1 MYDLSSILQDFKLNK
16 DVETVSDLMIFVWIV
31 TMVNAILLKN
41 WLEIVDCKH
50 VWLTIMY
57 KEPWNFVIKE
67 FMDVLLL
74 IG

>member
-1 MYDLSSILQDFKLNK
+1 
-16 DVETVSDLMIFVWIV
+16 MIFVWIV